1 MIEAWQFSLS
11 GNSGTRSEK
20 KSLFCGAQ
28 KRQNPTPH
36 EGQRNHLWQSQQSQL
51 ELGLGVKPYERC
63 RRTLRLW
70 WIFCGF
76 PRNVPSLLALVRKT
90 ARPLS
95 RHNDWC
101 ARLNPVEK
109 LFGLL
114 HGQSNTAM

>member
-1 MIEAWQFSLS
+1 KIIVLWSAKAAESNPARRTEKSSLAIS
-11 GNSGTRSEK
+11 AK
-20 KSLFCGAQ
+20 
-28 KRQNPTPH
+28 PV
-36 EGQRNHLWQSQQSQL
+36 
-51 ELGLGVKPYERC
+51 ELGLGVKPYEQC

-76 PRNVPSLLALVRKT
+76 PRNVPSLLALLRKT

-101 ARLNPVEK
+101 AWLNPVEK